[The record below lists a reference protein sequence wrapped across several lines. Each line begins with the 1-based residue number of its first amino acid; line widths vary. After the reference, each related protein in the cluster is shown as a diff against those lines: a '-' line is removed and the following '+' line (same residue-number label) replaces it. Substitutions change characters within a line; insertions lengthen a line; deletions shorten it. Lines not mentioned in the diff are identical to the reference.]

1 MGWFTQYGSQI
12 QKERAKIMANRTKNR
27 KKTIELREDQLIFQ
41 FPDVHEDAEL
51 RIEFQ
56 RTLRIPDDNRE
67 HYLPPGLGRF
77 PLSRVDDYPE
87 NLPDRWSTHGGVF
100 LPMYQ
105 AEALW
110 INFHADYPM
119 AVKIAAGKVN
129 AVTGETWEEE
139 LSGEPQDYVVVPG
152 QPWLDGF
159 CVENGLIRQF
169 VAMPLGDGYTAE
181 EQLTG
186 EAEHGGLQI
195 AVYPLKRSNY
205 EEIRLREAIS
215 SVNREISREFSK
227 IVEEMSLALG
237 GLMRQE
243 IFEDEHGIDAWDAS
257 TGSRCFVHIVNS
269 VQLLHLT
276 GCQPPSEPPTAQNY
290 TNAGLP
296 WYDYYGGDLKAL
308 QGAKELTELDS
319 VASVKLKKGEGF
331 LPDNDPV
338 TPSVV
343 KRLSQSMVREGV
355 F

>member
-1 MGWFTQYGSQI
+1 
-12 QKERAKIMANRTKNR
+12 MANRTK
-27 KKTIELREDQLIFQ
+27 KSMELRNDQIIFR
-41 FPDVHEDAEL
+41 FPEVHEDAEL
-51 RIEFQ
+51 AIEFQ
-56 RTLRIPDDNRE
+56 RTLRIPDHNWP
-67 HYLPPGLGRF
+67 YCLPPGLGKF

-87 NLPDRWSTHGGVF
+87 NLPETWSKHGGVF

-110 INFHADYPM
+110 INFRADYPM

-129 AVTGETWEEE
+129 AVTGEAWQEE
-139 LSGEPQDYVVVPG
+139 LSGEPQDYLVVPG

-159 CVENGLIRQF
+159 CVQKGLIRQF
-169 VAMPLGDGYTAE
+169 VAMPLGEGYTVE

-195 AVYPLKRSNY
+195 AVYPMKTSIY
-205 EEIRLREAIS
+205 EERLRQRLERLKDS
-215 SVNREISREFSK
+215 EISPRGSPD
-227 IVEEMSLALG
+227 MGLAPG

-243 IFEDEHGIDAWDAS
+243 IYEDEHGIDAWDAS
-257 TGSRCFVHIVNS
+257 TGSRCFAHIVNS

-276 GCQPPSEPPTAQNY
+276 GCQPPSKPPTAQDY
-290 TNAGLP
+290 TNARLP

-308 QGAKELTELDS
+308 EGAKKLVELDS
-319 VASVKLKKGEGF
+319 VASVRLKKGEGF

-338 TPSVV
+338 TPAVV
-343 KRLSQSMVREGV
+343 KRLSRSVVREGV

>member
-1 MGWFTQYGSQI
+1 
-12 QKERAKIMANRTKNR
+12 MANRTK
-27 KKTIELREDQLIFQ
+27 KSMELRNDQIIFR
-41 FPDVHEDAEL
+41 FPEVHEDAEL
-51 RIEFQ
+51 AIEFQ
-56 RTLRIPDDNRE
+56 RTLRIPDDNR
-67 HYLPPGLGRF
+67 HYYLPPGLGKF
-77 PLSRVDDYPE
+77 PLSRVDDYPD
-87 NLPDRWSTHGGVF
+87 NLPETWSEHGGVF

-110 INFHADYPM
+110 INFRADYPM

-129 AVTGETWEEE
+129 AVTGEAWQEE
-139 LSGEPQDYVVVPG
+139 LSGEPQDYLVVPG
-152 QPWLDGF
+152 QLWLDGF
-159 CVENGLIRQF
+159 CVQKGLIRQF
-169 VAMPLGDGYTAE
+169 VAMPLGEGYTVE

-195 AVYPLKRSNY
+195 AVYPMKTSIY
-205 EEIRLREAIS
+205 EERLRQRLE
-215 SVNREISREFSK
+215 RLKDSK
-227 IVEEMSLALG
+227 ISPRGSPDMGLAPG

-243 IFEDEHGIDAWDAS
+243 IYEDEHGIDAWDAS

-276 GCQPPSEPPTAQNY
+276 GCQPPSKPPTAQDY
-290 TNAGLP
+290 TNARLP

-308 QGAKELTELDS
+308 EGAKKLVELDS

-338 TPSVV
+338 TPAVV
-343 KRLSQSMVREGV
+343 KRLNRTMVREGV

>member
-1 MGWFTQYGSQI
+1 
-12 QKERAKIMANRTKNR
+12 MANRTK
-27 KKTIELREDQLIFQ
+27 KSMELRNDQIIFR
-41 FPDVHEDAEL
+41 FPEVHEDAEL
-51 RIEFQ
+51 AIEFQ
-56 RTLRIPDDNRE
+56 RTLRIPDDNR
-67 HYLPPGLGRF
+67 HYYLPPGLGKF
-77 PLSRVDDYPE
+77 PLSRVDDYPD
-87 NLPDRWSTHGGVF
+87 NLPETWSEHGGVF

-110 INFHADYPM
+110 INFRADYPM

-129 AVTGETWEEE
+129 AVTGEAWQEE
-139 LSGEPQDYVVVPG
+139 LSGEPQDYLVVPG

-159 CVENGLIRQF
+159 CVQKGLIRQF
-169 VAMPLGDGYTAE
+169 VAMPLGEGYTVE

-195 AVYPLKRSNY
+195 AVYPMKTSIY
-205 EEIRLREAIS
+205 EERLRQRLERLKDS
-215 SVNREISREFSK
+215 EISPRGSPD
-227 IVEEMSLALG
+227 MGLAPG

-243 IFEDEHGIDAWDAS
+243 IYEDEHGIDAWDAS
-257 TGSRCFVHIVNS
+257 TGSRCFAHIVNS

-276 GCQPPSEPPTAQNY
+276 GCQPPSKPPTAQDY
-290 TNAGLP
+290 TNARLP

-308 QGAKELTELDS
+308 EGAKKLVELDS

-338 TPSVV
+338 TPAVV
-343 KRLSQSMVREGV
+343 KRLNRTMVREGV

>member
-1 MGWFTQYGSQI
+1 
-12 QKERAKIMANRTKNR
+12 MANRTK
-27 KKTIELREDQLIFQ
+27 KSMELRNDQIIFR
-41 FPDVHEDAEL
+41 FPEVHEDAEL
-51 RIEFQ
+51 AIEFQ
-56 RTLRIPDDNRE
+56 RTLRIPDDNR
-67 HYLPPGLGRF
+67 HYYLPPGLGKF
-77 PLSRVDDYPE
+77 PLSRVDDYPD
-87 NLPDRWSTHGGVF
+87 NLPETWSEHGGVF

-110 INFHADYPM
+110 INFRADYPM

-129 AVTGETWEEE
+129 AVTGEAWQEE
-139 LSGEPQDYVVVPG
+139 LSGEPQDYLVVPG
-152 QPWLDGF
+152 QLWLDGF
-159 CVENGLIRQF
+159 CVQKGLIRQF
-169 VAMPLGDGYTAE
+169 VAMPLGEGYTVE

-195 AVYPLKRSNY
+195 AVYPMKTSIY
-205 EEIRLREAIS
+205 EERLRQRLE
-215 SVNREISREFSK
+215 RLKDSK
-227 IVEEMSLALG
+227 ISPRGSPDMGLAPG

-243 IFEDEHGIDAWDAS
+243 IYEDEHGIDAWDAS
-257 TGSRCFVHIVNS
+257 TGSRCFAHIVNS

-276 GCQPPSEPPTAQNY
+276 GCQPPSKPPTAQNY

-319 VASVKLKKGEGF
+319 VAAVKLKKGKGF

-343 KRLSQSMVREGV
+343 KRLSRSVVREGV

>member
-1 MGWFTQYGSQI
+1 
-12 QKERAKIMANRTKNR
+12 MANRTK
-27 KKTIELREDQLIFQ
+27 KSMELRNDQIIFR
-41 FPDVHEDAEL
+41 FPEVHEDAEL
-51 RIEFQ
+51 AIEFQ
-56 RTLRIPDDNRE
+56 RTLRIPDDNR
-67 HYLPPGLGRF
+67 HYYLPPGLGKF

-87 NLPDRWSTHGGVF
+87 NLPETWSKHGGVF

-110 INFHADYPM
+110 INFRADYPM

-129 AVTGETWEEE
+129 AVTGEAWQEE
-139 LSGEPQDYVVVPG
+139 LSGEPQDYLVVPG
-152 QPWLDGF
+152 QLWLDGF
-159 CVENGLIRQF
+159 CVQKGLIRQF
-169 VAMPLGDGYTAE
+169 VAMPLGEGYTVE

-195 AVYPLKRSNY
+195 AVYPMKTSIY
-205 EEIRLREAIS
+205 EERLRQRLERLKDS
-215 SVNREISREFSK
+215 EISPRGSPD
-227 IVEEMSLALG
+227 MGLAPG

-243 IFEDEHGIDAWDAS
+243 IYEDEHGIDAWDAS
-257 TGSRCFVHIVNS
+257 TGSRCFAHIVNS

-338 TPSVV
+338 TPAVV
-343 KRLSQSMVREGV
+343 KRLSRTMVREGV